1 MLKRLLVKIFIPG
14 SGPCGGKIQYSGI
27 KVHNLIN
34 LRTEFKIVTSEKGY
48 KKKMQKI
55 TSNFLPEVILSELM
69 SEKPIKKNSES
80 F

>member
-1 MLKRLLVKIFIPG
+1 MN
-14 SGPCGGKIQYSGI
+14 
-27 KVHNLIN
+27 NLIN
-34 LRTEFKIVTSEKGY
+34 LRTESKIVTSEKGY